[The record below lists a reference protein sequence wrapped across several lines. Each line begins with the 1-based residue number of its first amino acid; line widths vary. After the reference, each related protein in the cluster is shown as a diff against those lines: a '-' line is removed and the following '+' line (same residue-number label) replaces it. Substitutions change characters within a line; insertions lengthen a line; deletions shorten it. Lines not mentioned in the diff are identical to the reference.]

1 MNLSIAFS
9 VAYASSKFPSVL
21 QDTAWCNKCW
31 ENVDGIKS
39 GTFNGVIS
47 STLSIAWSSPA
58 QI

>member
-1 MNLSIAFS
+1 MAIS
-9 VAYASSKFPSVL
+9 VAPASSRVPSVL

-31 ENVDGIKS
+31 ENFDGIKS